1 MIYAYIRISTTV
13 QDRENQKYS
22 ILKYADENKK
32 KKLVVDE
39 WWEETISSRVKFES
53 RQLSQLIKKIRKNDT
68 LLVTELSRLGRSMT
82 EIFHLLHLLSEAHC
96 NVIAIKENWQLLG
109 DSNNIQSKI
118 VCMAYSLVSELERSL
133 ISSRTK
139 ESLARLK
146 SEGRKLG
153 RPKGSNGKSKLDG
166 KEEIII
172 DLRRNK
178 NISKAGISR
187 ILSVSPT
194 TLDSFI
200 KTRKLAIN

>member
-1 MIYAYIRISTTV
+1 MIYAYIRISTNV

-22 ILKYADENKK
+22 ILKFADENRK

-39 WWEETISSRVKFES
+39 WWEETISSRVKFEN
-53 RQLSQLIKKIRKNDT
+53 RQLSQLIKKVQKDDT
-68 LLVTELSRLGRSMT
+68 LIVTELSRLGRSMT
-82 EIFHLLHLLSEAHC
+82 EIFHILHLLSEIPC
-96 NVIAIKENWQLLG
+96 NAFAIKEQWEL
-109 DSNNIQSKI
+109 SKNNIQNKI
-118 VCMAYSLVSELERSL
+118 VAMCYSLVSELERSL

-166 KEEIII
+166 KEDIII

-178 NISKAGISR
+178 KISKAGISR

-200 KTRKLAIN
+200 KTRNLKIE